1 LTKSAFCKAV
11 VTGRWVTRLIRMG
24 NGKYRDATIHE
35 TWLLIGGDKTGDRR
49 FSGHCLSANWRQYGG
64 QADGWTMLRITRGK
78 HPCRSDGHKITAF
91 QNDLYLQGEYLPL
104 NTTSSGRQPEKCA
117 CERCSAFSTLVNLS
131 DALVT

>member
-49 FSGHCLSANWRQYGG
+49 FSGHCLSANWR
-64 QADGWTMLRITRGK
+64 AMW
-78 HPCRSDGHKITAF
+78 RSSRRTDHATHHT
-91 QNDLYLQGEYLPL
+91 GETPL
-104 NTTSSGRQPEKCA
+104 SQRRAQDHSVPE
-117 CERCSAFSTLVNLS
+117 
-131 DALVT
+131 